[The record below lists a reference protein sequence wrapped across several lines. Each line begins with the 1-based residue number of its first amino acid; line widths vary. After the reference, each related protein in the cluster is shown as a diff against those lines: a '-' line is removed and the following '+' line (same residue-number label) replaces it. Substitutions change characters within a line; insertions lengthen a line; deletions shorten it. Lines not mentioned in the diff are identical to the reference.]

1 MSSSTASATDL
12 PLRRPESPVGFP
24 EVRTGRLVLHLFLL
38 LLTAGTT
45 FVAGVFFVLPEVS
58 IEQGAFLLT
67 HPYVLS
73 SGLAYSC
80 TLLTILLAH
89 ELGHYFACRH
99 YGIRA
104 TLPFFLPGPPFVGT
118 FGAFIRIKEPIQ
130 SRRALF
136 DIGIAGPLA
145 GFAVALPAALVGL
158 WMATPAPPPL
168 TTEGSITFNDPVLFI
183 VLQRLFDWPVMIEWN
198 PMYFAAWVGLLATS
212 LNLLPVG
219 QLDGGHVAYA
229 VLGPRGH
236 HWMARG
242 IFFVMLF
249 LAVVSYTRHRWI
261 GWFIYVG
268 LLGLLIG
275 LKHPPLQDEAE
286 PLDRRRKMI
295 ALVGLI
301 VFILSFMPFP
311 ITFR

>member
-1 MSSSTASATDL
+1 MNSPSDVTSL
-12 PLRRPESPVGFP
+12 YVLGRRVAPSGIPEL
-24 EVRTGRLVLHLFLL
+24 RTGRLILHLFLL
-38 LLTAGTT
+38 LLTLGTT
-45 FVAGVFFVLPEVS
+45 FLAGVFFVLPEVG
-58 IEQGAFLLT
+58 IERWALMFRD
-67 HPYVLS
+67 PYLLS

-89 ELGHYFACRH
+89 ELGHFFACRF
-99 YGIRA
+99 YGVRA

-118 FGAFIRIKEPIQ
+118 FGAFIRIKEPIH

-145 GFAVALPAALVGL
+145 GFAVALPAAVVGL

-168 TTEGSITFNDPVLFI
+168 RTEGTITFNDPLLF
-183 VLQRLFDWPVMIEWN
+183 LLLERLFDWPVMIEWN
-198 PMYFAAWVGLLATS
+198 PIYFAAWVGLLATS

-229 VLGPRGH
+229 VLGARGH
-236 HWMARG
+236 QWMARG
-242 IFFVMLF
+242 IFLVMLL
-249 LAVVSYTRHRWI
+249 LAIVSYARHRWI

-275 LKHPPLQDEAE
+275 LKHPPVQDEAE
-286 PLDRRRKMI
+286 PLDPRRKMI
-295 ALVGLI
+295 ALIGLI
-301 VFILSFMPFP
+301 AFVLSFMPFP